1 MNSIELCSQ
10 ALVKIGASPISS
22 FDDGSLEASVGS
34 YAYPLAKRKLLS
46 SFAWSFATK
55 RENLNRFANGS
66 FAIPNDFLRAVCVY
80 PKRAYTIAG
89 RALVSDSDRVELEYV
104 ADVEEGL
111 FSPLFESA
119 LMYSLAAEFA
129 MSLLDDSA
137 KYNLMEH
144 TALLELREA
153 RFQDSS
159 QKSAK
164 SLRGFPLIDARK

>member
-10 ALVKIGASPISS
+10 ALVKIGAAPIVS
-22 FDDGSLEASVGS
+22 FDDGSLEASVAS

-46 SFAWSFATK
+46 SFAWGFATK
-55 RENLNRFANGS
+55 SARLSSLSGGAFAV
-66 FAIPNDFLRAVCVY
+66 PNDFLRAICVR
-80 PKRAYTIAG
+80 PKCAYAITGHKLAADADAI
-89 RALVSDSDRVELEYV
+89 ELDYV
-104 ADVEEGL
+104 ADVGEEL
-111 FSPLFESA
+111 FPPLFESA

-137 KYNLMEH
+137 RYNLMEH

-164 SLRGFPLIDARK
+164 SIKGFPLVDARK